1 MITGTQMY
9 CLLMLDNI
17 YNAITLL
24 CIMSFV
30 ISAFSTTFYY
40 VFRDDHDMI
49 SIVNILRKISFTSI
63 FLLVI
68 SLFGVTFLPTTK
80 QMAAII
86 VLPKVLNNEKVQNIG
101 NEALDL
107 TGNLLQLS
115 NEYLKD
121 LMKQEIKK

>member
-1 MITGTQMY
+1 MITTSQMY
-9 CLLMLDNI
+9 WLLMLDNI
-17 YNAITLL
+17 RNTITLL
-24 CIMSFV
+24 CIISFV
-30 ISAFSTTFYY
+30 LSAFLITAYY
-40 VFRDDHDMI
+40 AFRDDHDMI
-49 SIVNILRKISFTSI
+49 SIVNILRKTSFTSI

-68 SLFGVTFLPTTK
+68 SLFGITFLPTTK
-80 QMAAII
+80 QMATII

-121 LMKQEIKK
+121 LMKQEDKK